1 MFVLNVETLQ
11 RRADRLQ
18 IQLLQATVPALHC

>member
-1 MFVLNVETLQ
+1 MFVLKVETVQ
-11 RRADRLQ
+11 GVVDRLQ

>member
-1 MFVLNVETLQ
+1 MFVLKVETVQ
-11 RRADRLQ
+11 GVVDTLQ